1 MQADEGSSK
10 PRPAGIV
17 NSDPLWAQGRAR
29 LFRDAAMNALRPI
42 LFALSLSLAMTQAHA
57 ADTTFDTATEA
68 LLAKSRDQKSG
79 LAIHVNGQVI
89 GAYVVEIGKD
99 VIVAANREH
108 SRIVIRRDRIDAV
121 AGN

>member
-1 MQADEGSSK
+1 
-10 PRPAGIV
+10 
-17 NSDPLWAQGRAR
+17 
-29 LFRDAAMNALRPI
+29 MNALRPI

-57 ADTTFDTATEA
+57 ADTTFDAATEA
-68 LLAKSRDQKSG
+68 LLVKSRDSKSG
-79 LAIHVNGQVI
+79 LAIHVNGQGI

-99 VIVAANREH
+99 VVIAASREH